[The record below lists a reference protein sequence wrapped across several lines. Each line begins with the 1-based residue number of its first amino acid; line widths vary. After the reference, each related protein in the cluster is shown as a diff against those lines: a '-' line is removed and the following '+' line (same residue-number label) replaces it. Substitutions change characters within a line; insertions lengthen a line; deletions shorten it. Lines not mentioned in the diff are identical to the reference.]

1 MGGRKTRQKQKELYG
16 FGASNLGKK
25 GHQILGHAYFGL
37 GKLGEAKTCGSKVFL
52 ACEHLFGPYHAKTHV
67 ASTHMRD
74 LEVESGEFANAET
87 YAVRAME
94 CLQRHGA
101 DKEMMIEQAYLLGI
115 CRAQQS
121 KFVAAAQDIAVS
133 FVWKKEHLGLANHA
147 TIRTGCWH
155 ARCLE
160 AFESYGAAVEHY
172 ELVVGWNGD
181 VPPIWAEFHD
191 DAKEMLASCRRQA
204 AMLGNIGTLK
214 VSE

>member
-1 MGGRKTRQKQKELYG
+1 MRQKQKELYG

-37 GKLGEAKTCGSKVFL
+37 GKLGEAKTCGSEVFL

-87 YAVRAME
+87 YAVREME
-94 CLQRHGA
+94 CLQRDGA
-101 DKEMMIEQAYLLGI
+101 DKETMIEQAYVLGI
-115 CRAQQS
+115 CRAQHGKYTEAS
-121 KFVAAAQDIAVS
+121 QDIAVC
-133 FVWKKEHLGLANHA
+133 FAWKKEHLGLANHA
-147 TIRTGCWH
+147 TIRTGYWH

-160 AFESYGAAVEHY
+160 AFENYGAAVEHY
-172 ELVVGWNGD
+172 ELVQVGGTS
-181 VPPIWAEFHD
+181 PFQPTTKFQD
-191 DAKEMLASCRRQA
+191 DAKERLESCRRQA
-204 AMLGNIGTLK
+204 AMLGSISTLN